1 MTQQTISVGRNPQVI
16 ISQVDASL
24 SVRASQEQII
34 SVETAASSVAL
45 FTEGDKLIITN
56 CQGDLALRVPALK
69 TSNISITTDITA
81 IHLSGNVTIEGAG
94 QVKLKEIGGNV
105 ILKDI
110 AGDTELENIHG
121 TADLTDMWGGLR
133 AVGMPSLFARQ
144 GIKGDVLLSHIALVE
159 IDAIGGNLVVDKA
172 GKVEVLAV
180 GGDLEVAGIEEAL
193 LCTTV
198 GADCRVQHST
208 NAQIIISNVADNF
221 QMVGVIS
228 SHMSVIGEDLDLQP
242 IFPIGC
248 VTRFHV
254 GGNATL
260 TLPDDVS
267 LNLSAMVG
275 GQMSV
280 EALGYGGGGNF
291 VNFLYGDGAARLEL
305 LVDGDL
311 LLLGA
316 APVRRL

>member
-1 MTQQTISVGRNPQVI
+1 MTQQTFSASRNPQVI

-34 SVETAASSVAL
+34 SVETAAPSVGL
-45 FTEGDKLIITN
+45 FQEGDKLIITN

-69 TSNISITTDITA
+69 NSNTSITTDITA

-121 TADLTDMWGGLR
+121 TANLTDMWGGLR
-133 AVGMPSLFARQ
+133 AVGMPGLFARQ
-144 GIKGDVLLSHIALVE
+144 GIKGDVLLSH
-159 IDAIGGNLVVDKA
+159 
-172 GKVEVLAV
+172 
-180 GGDLEVAGIEEAL
+180 
-193 LCTTV
+193 
-198 GADCRVQHST
+198 
-208 NAQIIISNVADNF
+208 
-221 QMVGVIS
+221 
-228 SHMSVIGEDLDLQP
+228 

-260 TLPDDVS
+260 RLADDVS
-267 LNLSAMVG
+267 LNLYAMVG

-291 VNFLYGDGAARLEL
+291 VNFVYGDGASRLDL

-316 APVRRL
+316 RPLRRL